1 MSVAIKRKVL
11 PVLTSAVI
19 LLVTVTVVSSVA
31 AVRKCKWLIT
41 AVNDAA
47 GVYDEELSRAIYKM
61 ADSSVVDRMEFHSR
75 NIEYDSEKYGSVEDW
90 RSSWYDQKYKI
101 WGFKGIMLGNRAF
114 VFYNYTCETHR
125 RSDGGTICG
134 SVDIPCRLELA
145 LTADGWKIENY
156 YEPY

>member
-11 PVLTSAVI
+11 PILTGAVI

-31 AVRKCKWLIT
+31 AVRKCRWLVT

-75 NIEYDSEKYGSVEDW
+75 NIEYDSEKYGSVED
-90 RSSWYDQKYKI
+90 
-101 WGFKGIMLGNRAF
+101 GEA
-114 VFYNYTCETHR
+114 H
-125 RSDGGTICG
+125 GTIKNTKYGASRVSCSG
-134 SVDIPCRLELA
+134 TRRMCFITIRVKRAESP
-145 LTADGWKIENY
+145 TAVRFAVRRTFRADWSLL
-156 YEPY
+156 